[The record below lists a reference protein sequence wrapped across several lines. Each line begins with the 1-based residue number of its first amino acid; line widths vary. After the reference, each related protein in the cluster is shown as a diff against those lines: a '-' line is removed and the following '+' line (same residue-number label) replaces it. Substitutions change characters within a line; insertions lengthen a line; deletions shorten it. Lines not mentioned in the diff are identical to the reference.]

1 MRIAAERQSSERQ
14 KDQLTQI
21 SCRES
26 RGMIKN
32 LLSIAGLDPSG
43 GAGIAAD
50 LKTFAALGCNGMA
63 VIAALTAQ
71 NTQGVRAVHV
81 PLASF
86 AGAQIDA
93 VFEDIDVAAVKIGM
107 LASAA
112 VVAAVAERL
121 AFYKPRFIVLDPVLV
136 ATSGDALSAADASE
150 AIVQHLFPL
159 ATLVTANFSEAA
171 RLSNHAIPADREYAR
186 RAAALLHA
194 RGAKAVLVKGGH
206 LEGRTSDDLFF
217 DGASYRL
224 YSVAR
229 VLTRNT
235 HGTGCTLS
243 SAIAAY
249 LARGHDLGDAIGAAK
264 TYLTGALTA
273 ADELSAGHGP
283 GPVNHFYDFWRR

>member
-1 MRIAAERQSSERQ
+1 MV
-14 KDQLTQI
+14 
-21 SCRES
+21 
-26 RGMIKN
+26 KN
-32 LLSIAGLDPSG
+32 LLSIAGSDPSG
-43 GAGIAAD
+43 GAGVAAD

-86 AGAQIDA
+86 AAAQIDA
-93 VFEDIDVAAVKIGM
+93 IFEDIDVAAVKIGM

-112 VVAAVAERL
+112 VVTAVADRL
-121 AFYKPRFIVLDPVLV
+121 AFHKPRFIVLDPVLV

-159 ATLVTANFSEAA
+159 VTLVTPNFSEAA
-171 RLSNHAIPADREYAR
+171 RLSNRAVSADREGMR
-186 RAAALLHA
+186 RAAALLHS

-206 LEGRTSDDLFF
+206 LEGMTSDDLLF

-224 YSVAR
+224 FSVPR
-229 VLTRNT
+229 IITRNT

-249 LARGHDLGDAIGAAK
+249 LAQGDELGEAIGAAK
-264 TYLTGALTA
+264 TYLNGALA
-273 ADELSAGHGP
+273 AANELSAGHGP
-283 GPVNHFYDFWRR
+283 GSVNHFYKLWRR

>member
-1 MRIAAERQSSERQ
+1 
-14 KDQLTQI
+14 
-21 SCRES
+21 
-26 RGMIKN
+26 MIKN
-32 LLSIAGLDPSG
+32 LLSIAGFDPSG
-43 GAGIAAD
+43 GAGTAAD

-86 AGAQIDA
+86 AAAQIDA
-93 VFEDIDVAAVKIGM
+93 VFDDIDVAAVKIGM

-112 VVAAVAERL
+112 VVKAVADRL
-121 AFYKPRFIVLDPVLV
+121 VFHKPRFIVLDPVLV
-136 ATSGDALSAADASE
+136 ATGGEALSAADARD

-159 ATLVTANFSEAA
+159 ATLVTPNFSEAA
-171 RLSNHAIPADREYAR
+171 RLSNHAVSADREGMR

-194 RGAKAVLVKGGH
+194 RGANAVLVKGGH
-206 LEGRTSDDLFF
+206 LEGRTSDDLLF

-224 YSVAR
+224 FSVPR
-229 VLTRNT
+229 VATRNT

-249 LARGHDLGDAIGAAK
+249 LAQGHELGEAIGAAK
-264 TYLTGALTA
+264 TYLTGALTT

-283 GPVNHFYDFWRR
+283 GPVNHFHEFWRR

>member
-1 MRIAAERQSSERQ
+1 
-14 KDQLTQI
+14 
-21 SCRES
+21 
-26 RGMIKN
+26 MIKN
-32 LLSIAGLDPSG
+32 VLSIAGFDPSG

-86 AGAQIDA
+86 AAAQIDA
-93 VFEDIDVAAVKIGM
+93 VFEDIEVAAVKIGM

-112 VVAAVAERL
+112 VVKAVADRL
-121 AFYKPRFIVLDPVLV
+121 AFHKPRFIVLDPVLV

-159 ATLVTANFSEAA
+159 ATLVTPNFSEAA
-171 RLSNHAIPADREYAR
+171 RLSNHAISADREGMH
-186 RAAALLHA
+186 RAAALLH
-194 RGAKAVLVKGGH
+194 
-206 LEGRTSDDLFF
+206 
-217 DGASYRL
+217 
-224 YSVAR
+224 VAR
-229 VLTRNT
+229 RESRARQRRPFERGDIRRSLIRLRFIPAYFPSHASATRNT

-249 LARGHDLGDAIGAAK
+249 LAQGHALGEAIGAAK
-264 TYLTGALTA
+264 TYLTGA
-273 ADELSAGHGP
+273 
-283 GPVNHFYDFWRR
+283 

>member
-1 MRIAAERQSSERQ
+1 MV
-14 KDQLTQI
+14 
-21 SCRES
+21 
-26 RGMIKN
+26 KN

-86 AGAQIDA
+86 VAAQIDA

-112 VVAAVAERL
+112 VVAAVANRL
-121 AFYKPRFIVLDPVLV
+121 AFHKPRFIVLDPVLV

-159 ATLVTANFSEAA
+159 ATLVTPNFAEAA
-171 RLSNHAIPADREYAR
+171 RLSDHAISADREGMR

-206 LEGRTSDDLFF
+206 LQGKTSDDLLFH
-217 DGASYRL
+217 GSSYRL
-224 YSVAR
+224 FSVPR
-229 VLTRNT
+229 VVTRNT

-249 LARGHDLGDAIGAAK
+249 LAQGHELGEAIGAAK
-264 TYLTGALTA
+264 AYLTGALAA

-283 GPVNHFYDFWRR
+283 GPVNHFYKFWKG

>member
-1 MRIAAERQSSERQ
+1 
-14 KDQLTQI
+14 
-21 SCRES
+21 
-26 RGMIKN
+26 MIKN
-32 LLSIAGLDPSG
+32 LLSIAGFDPSG

-86 AGAQIDA
+86 AAAQIDA

-112 VVAAVAERL
+112 VVAAVADRL
-121 AFYKPRFIVLDPVLV
+121 AFHKARFIVLDPVLI

-150 AIVQHLFPL
+150 AIVQHLFPR
-159 ATLVTANFSEAA
+159 ATLVTPNFSEAA
-171 RLSNHAIPADREYAR
+171 RLSNHAISADREGMR

-206 LEGRTSDDLFF
+206 LSGATSDDLLF

-224 YSVAR
+224 FSVPR
-229 VLTRNT
+229 VVTRNT
-235 HGTGCTLS
+235 RGTGCTLS

-249 LARGHDLGDAIGAAK
+249 LARGHELGEAIGAAK
-264 TYLTGALTA
+264 TYLTGALTT
-273 ADELSAGHGP
+273 ADELSTGHGP
-283 GPVNHFYDFWRR
+283 GPVNHFHEFWRR

>member
-1 MRIAAERQSSERQ
+1 
-14 KDQLTQI
+14 
-21 SCRES
+21 
-26 RGMIKN
+26 MIKN
-32 LLSIAGLDPSG
+32 LLSIAGFDPSG

-86 AGAQIDA
+86 AAGQIDA

-112 VVAAVAERL
+112 VVAAVANRL
-121 AFYKPRFIVLDPVLV
+121 AFHKPRFIVLDPVLV
-136 ATSGDALSAADASE
+136 ATSGEVLSAANASE

-159 ATLVTANFSEAA
+159 ATLVTPNFAEAA
-171 RLSNHAIPADREYAR
+171 RLSNHAISADREGMR

-206 LEGRTSDDLFF
+206 LEGKTSDDLLF

-224 YSVAR
+224 FSVPR
-229 VLTRNT
+229 IVTRNT

-249 LARGHDLGDAIGAAK
+249 LAQSHELGEAVGAAK
-264 TYLTGALTA
+264 TYLTGTLTT

-283 GPVNHFYDFWRR
+283 GPVNHFHEFWRR

>member
-1 MRIAAERQSSERQ
+1 
-14 KDQLTQI
+14 
-21 SCRES
+21 
-26 RGMIKN
+26 MIKN

-43 GAGIAAD
+43 GAGVAAD

-86 AGAQIDA
+86 AAAQIDA

-112 VVAAVAERL
+112 VVAAVASRL
-121 AFYKPRFIVLDPVLV
+121 TFHKPRLIVLDPVLV
-136 ATSGDALSAADASE
+136 ATSGDALSGADASE
-150 AIVQHLFPL
+150 AIVEHLFPL
-159 ATLVTANFSEAA
+159 ATLVTPNLAEAA
-171 RLSNHAIPADREYAR
+171 RLSRHAIPEDREGMR
-186 RAAALLHA
+186 RAAALLHG

-206 LEGRTSDDLFF
+206 LSGATADDLLF

-224 YSVAR
+224 FSVPR
-229 VLTRNT
+229 VATRNR

-243 SAIAAY
+243 SAIAAF
-249 LARGHDLGDAIGAAK
+249 LAQGHELSEAIGAAK
-264 TYLTGALTA
+264 TYLTGALTT

-283 GPVNHFYDFWRR
+283 GPVNHFHEFWRR

>member
-1 MRIAAERQSSERQ
+1 
-14 KDQLTQI
+14 
-21 SCRES
+21 
-26 RGMIKN
+26 MIKN
-32 LLSIAGLDPSG
+32 LLSIAGFDPSG

-50 LKTFAALGCNGMA
+50 LKTFAALGCHGMA
-63 VIAALTAQ
+63 VAAALTAQ

-86 AGAQIDA
+86 AAAQIDA

-112 VVAAVAERL
+112 VVAAVADRL
-121 AFYKPRFIVLDPVLV
+121 AFHKPRFIVLDPVLV

-159 ATLVTANFSEAA
+159 ATLVTPNFSEVAL
-171 RLSNHAIPADREYAR
+171 LSNHAISADREGMR
-186 RAAALLHA
+186 RAAALLQA

-206 LEGRTSDDLFF
+206 LNGATSDDLLF

-224 YSVAR
+224 FSVPR
-229 VLTRNT
+229 VVTRNT
-235 HGTGCTLS
+235 RGTGCTLS

-249 LARGHDLGDAIGAAK
+249 LVRGHALDEAISAAK
-264 TYLTGALTA
+264 TYLTGALTT

-283 GPVNHFYDFWRR
+283 GPVNHFHEFWRR

>member
-1 MRIAAERQSSERQ
+1 
-14 KDQLTQI
+14 
-21 SCRES
+21 
-26 RGMIKN
+26 MIKN
-32 LLSIAGLDPSG
+32 LLSIAGSDPSG

-63 VIAALTAQ
+63 VITALTAQ
-71 NTQGVRAVHV
+71 NSQAVRAVHV

-86 AGAQIDA
+86 AAAQIDA

-112 VVAAVAERL
+112 VVEAVADRL
-121 AFYKPRFIVLDPVLV
+121 AFHKPRFIVLDPVLT
-136 ATSGDALSAADASE
+136 ATSGVALSAADASD

-159 ATLVTANFSEAA
+159 ATLVTPNFSEAA
-171 RLSNHAIPADREYAR
+171 RLSHHAIPADRDGMR
-186 RAAALLHA
+186 HAAALLHA

-206 LEGRTSDDLFF
+206 LSGATSDDLLF

-224 YSVAR
+224 FSIRR
-229 VLTRNT
+229 VVTRNG

-249 LARGHDLGDAIGAAK
+249 LALGHELDKAVGAAK
-264 TYLTGALTA
+264 IYLTGALA
-273 ADELSAGHGP
+273 AAGQLSAGHGP
-283 GPVNHFYDFWRR
+283 GPVHHFHELWKR